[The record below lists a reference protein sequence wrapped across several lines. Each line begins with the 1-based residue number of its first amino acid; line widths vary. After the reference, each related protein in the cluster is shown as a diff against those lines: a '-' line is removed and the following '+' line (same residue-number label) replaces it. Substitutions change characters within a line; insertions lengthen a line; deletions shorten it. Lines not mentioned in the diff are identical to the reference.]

1 MTSLHHLAIG
11 ALAASALPSD
21 ADQESLHA
29 LDLGPQHPSRTGL
42 LLLDVHAENGCITDV
57 RIQPGYNHRSAE
69 KLFEVRDYRQI
80 LMLADRH
87 DWHSP
92 FTGELGI
99 ALVCEHLMG
108 LVPPERATWLRTLL
122 AEQARIQSHLAH
134 LGFIAH
140 HTEDDALGQRIRAAR
155 NGGREL
161 LLAISGNRV
170 HPMMNRLGGLAFDV
184 EPGWIGRIGLWAAE
198 CADLS
203 KDIATV
209 IKSMGIG
216 AGLGTID
223 PAQVDQFSLSGPVA
237 AASGVLRRTRTSNPH
252 LGYAELAQEFG
263 KPTHTEGD
271 AASRFLT
278 LCDEVDESARLIARC
293 REILTGI
300 EGPVDTK
307 LSKIVKLPD
316 SEAYLALDAPWGMA
330 GFQLVSRAERTPWRL
345 KLRTPSLA
353 NVQVMEQAL
362 VGCSLQDASVTIAS
376 LGWTAGDLDK

>member
-11 ALAASALPSD
+11 ALGASALPPD
-21 ADQESLHA
+21 ANQESVHV

-42 LLLDVHAENGCITDV
+42 LLMDVHTENGSISDV

-108 LVPPERATWLRTLL
+108 LVPPVRATWLRTLL

-140 HTEDDALGQRIRAAR
+140 HTADEALGRRISAAR
-155 NGGREL
+155 NGGRDL
-161 LLAISGNRV
+161 LLAVSGNRV

-184 EPGWIGRIGLWAAE
+184 DSSWIGHIDQWARQ
-198 CADLS
+198 CADLAA
-203 KDIATV
+203 DIAAV
-209 IKSMGIG
+209 VESMKIG
-216 AGLGTID
+216 VGLGTID
-223 PAQVDQFSLSGPVA
+223 RALVDQFSLTGPVA
-237 AASGVLRRTRTSNPH
+237 AATGTLRRTRTSNPH
-252 LGYAELAQEFG
+252 LGYQELTDVFG
-263 KPTHTEGD
+263 EPAHTNGD
-271 AASRFLT
+271 ASSRFLT
-278 LCDEVDESARLIARC
+278 LCDEVGESAKLINRC
-293 REILTGI
+293 REILAGI
-300 EGPVDTK
+300 AGPVDTR
-307 LSKIVKLPD
+307 LSKIVKVPD

-330 GFQLVSRAERTPWRL
+330 GFLLVSRAERTPWRL
-345 KLRTPSLA
+345 KLRTPSLV

-362 VGCSLQDASVTIAS
+362 VGCSLRDAAVVIAS